1 MKISGSVNH
10 LTPRPTFRA
19 YAGDTKPSGEG
30 AVNGSL
36 GVLAYAACGF
46 LIVVYAW
53 GRSNVPPPNLRLVLL
68 VYLALGGPL
77 FAHAVSGANQQA
89 SVVMVA
95 GKIAHVQLVT
105 IGMAVWL
112 MQRHAYFSRKPGDP
126 PRFSAYLANS
136 IIAAILAAGISL
148 VFHSGDVDPLAS
160 TGRDLRLILLSF
172 PLCAAVAFFRDH
184 WAGDTTRP
192 AWLRRTETA
201 GCVSVMALGIALL
214 IFGNLFPFATDV
226 LRGWRLAVVIAL
238 SSALALMIGGCVPHT
253 RSADDAGADA
263 QSGAYLLADEDLRDD
278 HRRGLAAN
286 RLVI

>member
-1 MKISGSVNH
+1 
-10 LTPRPTFRA
+10 
-19 YAGDTKPSGEG
+19 
-30 AVNGSL
+30 VNGNL
-36 GVLAYAACGF
+36 GILTYAACGF

-53 GRSNVPPPNLRLVLL
+53 GRSNVPPANLRLVLL

-77 FAHAVSGANQQA
+77 FVHTASAAHRQGGGL
-89 SVVMVA
+89 MVA

-112 MQRHAYFSRKPGDP
+112 MQRHASFNRKPGDP

-136 IIAAILAAGISL
+136 IIAAILAAGISF
-148 VFHSGDVDPLAS
+148 VFHSGDADPLSS
-160 TGRDLRLILLSF
+160 TGRDLRVVLVSF

-184 WAGDTTRP
+184 WTGDTTRP

-214 IFGNLFPFATDV
+214 VFGELLPFATDM
-226 LRGWRLAVVIAL
+226 LRGWKLAVVIAL
-238 SSALALMIGGCVPHT
+238 SSALALMIGSCVPHT
-253 RSADDAGADA
+253 CSADDAGADG
-263 QSGAYLLADEDLRDD
+263 QSGAYLLADEDLRDH